1 MVTTTAVSRGLL
13 TPESIDVK
21 VPQYV
26 LTAVEAAKG
35 NEEQILSLT
44 QKRETLTEALHG
56 ALKRWEGSH
65 PNTSRT
71 QKNQAIYAALELRVD
86 TNKEEYNRVAQ
97 MLSRAWRYGQ
107 KPNGDDGF
115 DEPEAVRVPRVVS
128 HVIKDFEETLNKQGW
143 QVARAERR
151 AKYLVLY
158 LQPEVASVE
167 G

>member
-13 TPESIDVK
+13 TPEPVDVK

-97 MLSRAWRYGQ
+97 LLSRAWRFGLA
-107 KPNGDDGF
+107 PNGNG
-115 DEPEAVRVPRVVS
+115 EEVEAVRVPRVVS
-128 HVIKDFEETLNKQGW
+128 HIIKDFEETLNKQGW
-143 QVARAERR
+143 QVGKAERR